1 MFERYLTLKREPI
14 VFINNIKIP
23 DIETIAV
30 MKLELMLRRS
40 KKAPGGD
47 FRGLKLSVLSGLI
60 YCLTALTNMT
70 VNPEKYE

>member
-1 MFERYLTLKREPI
+1 LIDILTLKREPI

-47 FRGLKLSVLSGLI
+47 FRG
-60 YCLTALTNMT
+60 
-70 VNPEKYE
+70 